1 MISFLKE
8 IILIIKAL
16 NYVINVIEAKSYDQ
30 FTSVLSI
37 IYDLDLILFYIID
50 QYANLWREILIN
62 GLFDILLMIT
72 QTIYISEGRNEA

>member
-8 IILIIKAL
+8 IILIIKAS

-37 IYDLDLILFYIID
+37 INDLDLILFYIID

-62 GLFDILLMIT
+62 GLYVFLLMIT
-72 QTIYISEGRNEA
+72 LTIYIREGRNEA

>member
-37 IYDLDLILFYIID
+37 INDLDLILFYIID

-62 GLFDILLMIT
+62 GLFDFLLMIT
-72 QTIYISEGRNEA
+72 QTIYIREGRNEA

>member
-8 IILIIKAL
+8 TILIIKAL

-37 IYDLDLILFYIID
+37 INDLDLILFYIID

-72 QTIYISEGRNEA
+72 QTIYIREGRNEA

>member
-37 IYDLDLILFYIID
+37 INDLDLILFYIID

-72 QTIYISEGRNEA
+72 QTIYIREGRNEA

>member
-37 IYDLDLILFYIID
+37 INDLDLILFYIID
-50 QYANLWREILIN
+50 QYANIWREILIN

-72 QTIYISEGRNEA
+72 QTIYIREGRNEA

>member
-37 IYDLDLILFYIID
+37 INDLDFILFYIID

-72 QTIYISEGRNEA
+72 QTIYIREGRNEA

>member
-8 IILIIKAL
+8 TILIIKAL

-37 IYDLDLILFYIID
+37 INDLDLILFYIID
-50 QYANLWREILIN
+50 QYANIWREILIN

-72 QTIYISEGRNEA
+72 QTIYIREGRNEA

>member
-1 MISFLKE
+1 MISLYQETHFDDNSFSYVFNV
-8 IILIIKAL
+8 IKA
-16 NYVINVIEAKSYDQ
+16 KSNDQ

-62 GLFDILLMIT
+62 GLFDFLLMIT
-72 QTIYISEGRNEA
+72 QTIYIREGRNEA